1 MSLHLTRYEP
11 WALHREV
18 LNQFN
23 RLFENAG
30 TDESVSATA
39 AAGAEGA
46 GQIDWA
52 PAVDIEE
59 HADKYVLH
67 ADVPGVD
74 PAAIEITLENG
85 VLTLA
90 GSREK
95 TVEQKGVDSRRIER
109 ITGRFLR
116 RFTLP
121 ESVDA
126 ENVKATGKHGALEI
140 VIPKREAAKPRKI
153 AVNS

>member
-1 MSLHLTRYEP
+1 MNLHLTRYEP
-11 WALHREV
+11 WALHREF
-18 LNQFN
+18 LNEFN
-23 RLFENAG
+23 RLLDRNGADDS
-30 TDESVSATA
+30 TSATA
-39 AAGAEGA
+39 E
-46 GQIDWA
+46 WA

-74 PAAIEITLENG
+74 PNAIEITLEKG
-85 VLTLA
+85 VLTLS

-95 TVEQKGVDSRRIER
+95 AVEQSGIDSRRIER

-126 ENVKATGKHGALEI
+126 ENVKASGKHGVLQI

-153 AVNS
+153 TVNS

>member
-1 MSLHLTRYEP
+1 MNLHLTRYQP
-11 WALHREV
+11 WSLHREV
-18 LNQFN
+18 LNEFN
-23 RLFENAG
+23 RLCERAG
-30 TDESVSATA
+30 DADESTSATA
-39 AAGAEGA
+39 E
-46 GQIDWA
+46 WA

-67 ADVPGVD
+67 VDVPGVD
-74 PAAIEITLENG
+74 PAAIEITLDKG
-85 VLTLA
+85 VLTLS

-95 TVEQKGVDSRRIER
+95 AVEQKTVESRRVER

-126 ENVKATGKHGALEI
+126 ENVKATGRHGVLEV

-153 AVNS
+153 TVNS

>member
-11 WALHREV
+11 WSLHRDF
-18 LNQFN
+18 LNEFN
-23 RLFENAG
+23 RLFDRANG
-30 TDESVSATA
+30 SDESSSAV
-39 AAGAEGA
+39 AE
-46 GQIDWA
+46 WA
-52 PAVDIEE
+52 PSVDIEE

-74 PAAIEITLENG
+74 PSAIEITLEKG

-95 TVEQKGVDSRRIER
+95 AVEQNGVDSRRIER
-109 ITGRFLR
+109 ATGRFLR

-126 ENVKATGKHGALEI
+126 ENVKASGKHGVLEI

-153 AVNS
+153 TVNS

>member
-1 MSLHLTRYEP
+1 MTLHLTRYQP
-11 WALHREV
+11 WSLHREF
-18 LNQFN
+18 LNECG
-23 RLFENAG
+23 RLFNDAG
-30 TDESVSATA
+30 NDESVAATS
-39 AAGAEGA
+39 E
-46 GQIDWA
+46 WA
-52 PAVDIEE
+52 PSVDIEE

-74 PAAIEITLENG
+74 PNAIEITLEHN
-85 VLTLA
+85 VLTLS

-95 TVEQKGVDSRRIER
+95 AVEPKGVESRRIER
-109 ITGRFLR
+109 LTGTFLR

-126 ENVKATGKHGALEI
+126 DAVKATGKHGVLEI

-153 AVNS
+153 NVNS

>member
-1 MSLHLTRYEP
+1 MNLTHYQP

-18 LNQFN
+18 LN
-23 RLFENAG
+23 RLLEGA
-30 TDESVSATA
+30 TADESTSATA
-39 AAGAEGA
+39 E
-46 GQIDWA
+46 WA

-74 PAAIEITLENG
+74 PSAIEITLENG
-85 VLTLA
+85 MLTLA

-95 TVEQKGVDSRRIER
+95 PVESANAESRRVER
-109 ITGRFLR
+109 LSGRFLR

-126 ENVKATGKHGALEI
+126 EAVKASGKHGVLEI
-140 VIPKREAAKPRKI
+140 VIPKREAAKARKI
-153 AVNS
+153 TVNG

>member
-1 MSLHLTRYEP
+1 MNLLLRNDTQNP
-11 WALHREV
+11 WGLHREV
-18 LNQFN
+18 LNEFN
-23 RLFENAG
+23 RFFDRYSTNDAS
-30 TDESVSATA
+30 TSAVA
-39 AAGAEGA
+39 
-46 GQIDWA
+46 DWA

-59 HADKYVLH
+59 HADKYVLQ

-74 PAAIEITLENG
+74 PASIEITLEKG
-85 VLTLA
+85 ILTLA

-95 TVEQKGVDSRRIER
+95 VVEQNGIDSRRIER
-109 ITGRFLR
+109 VTGRFLR

-126 ENVKATGKHGALEI
+126 DAVKASGKHGVLTV

-153 AVNS
+153 TVNA

>member
-11 WALHREV
+11 WSLHRDF
-18 LNQFN
+18 LNEFN
-23 RLFENAG
+23 RLFDRANG
-30 TDESVSATA
+30 SDESTSAV
-39 AAGAEGA
+39 AE
-46 GQIDWA
+46 WA
-52 PAVDIEE
+52 PSVDIEE
-59 HADKYVLH
+59 HADRYVLH

-74 PAAIEITLENG
+74 PKDIEITLDKG
-85 VLTLA
+85 VLTLS

-95 TVEQKGVDSRRIER
+95 AVEQKTVESRRIER

-126 ENVKATGKHGALEI
+126 ENVKATGRLGVLEV

>member
-1 MSLHLTRYEP
+1 MSLNLTRYEP

-18 LNQFN
+18 LNEFN
-23 RLFENAG
+23 RLFDRAG
-30 TDESVSATA
+30 NDESTSAV
-39 AAGAEGA
+39 AE
-46 GQIDWA
+46 WA
-52 PAVDIEE
+52 PSVDIEE

-74 PAAIEITLENG
+74 PATIEITLENG
-85 VLTLA
+85 VLTLS

-95 TVEQKGVDSRRIER
+95 TLEQKGVDSRRIER
-109 ITGRFLR
+109 VTGRFLR

-126 ENVKATGKHGALEI
+126 ENVKASGKHGVLEV

-153 AVNS
+153 TVNS

>member
-1 MSLHLTRYEP
+1 MNLTRYEP
-11 WALHREV
+11 WGLHREL
-18 LNQFN
+18 LNEFSRFFDRYASN
-23 RLFENAG
+23 DSS
-30 TDESVSATA
+30 TSATA
-39 AAGAEGA
+39 E
-46 GQIDWA
+46 WA

-74 PAAIEITLENG
+74 PAAIDITLENG
-85 VLTLA
+85 VLTLS

-95 TVEQKGVDSRRIER
+95 TAEQHAGNGGGVESRRIER

-126 ENVKATGKHGALEI
+126 DAVKANGKNGVLEI
-140 VIPKREAAKPRKI
+140 VIPKRAAAQPRKI
-153 AVNS
+153 AVNA

>member
-1 MSLHLTRYEP
+1 MNLHLTRYEP

-18 LNQFN
+18 LNEFN
-23 RLFENAG
+23 RLFERTGN
-30 TDESVSATA
+30 DESVSATA
-39 AAGAEGA
+39 E
-46 GQIDWA
+46 WA

-85 VLTLA
+85 VLTLS
-90 GSREK
+90 GSRDRAI
-95 TVEQKGVDSRRIER
+95 EQKGVESRRIER

-126 ENVKATGKHGALEI
+126 ENVKATGRHGVLEI

>member
-11 WALHREV
+11 WSLHREV
-18 LNQFN
+18 LNEFS
-23 RLFENAG
+23 RLFDRAG
-30 TDESVSATA
+30 SNDESTSATA
-39 AAGAEGA
+39 E
-46 GQIDWA
+46 WA
-52 PAVDIEE
+52 PSVDIEE

-74 PAAIEITLENG
+74 PAAIEITLEKG
-85 VLTLA
+85 VLILS
-90 GSREK
+90 GSRERA
-95 TVEQKGVDSRRIER
+95 VEQKDVESRRIER

-116 RFTLP
+116 LFTLP

-126 ENVKATGKHGALEI
+126 ENVKASGKNGVLQI

-153 AVNS
+153 TVNS

>member
-1 MSLHLTRYEP
+1 MNLHLTRYEP

-18 LNQFN
+18 LNEFN
-23 RLFENAG
+23 RLFERTGNDDS
-30 TDESVSATA
+30 TSAV
-39 AAGAEGA
+39 AE
-46 GQIDWA
+46 WA
-52 PAVDIEE
+52 PSVDIEE
-59 HADKYVLH
+59 HTDKYVLH

-74 PAAIEITLENG
+74 PATIEITLEKG
-85 VLTLA
+85 VLTLS

-95 TVEQKGVDSRRIER
+95 AVEQNGVESRRVER

-126 ENVKATGKHGALEI
+126 ENVKATGKHGVLQI

-153 AVNS
+153 AVHS

>member
-1 MSLHLTRYEP
+1 MTLNVTRYEP
-11 WALHREV
+11 WALHREM
-18 LNQFN
+18 LNEFN
-23 RLFENAG
+23 RLFERNG
-30 TDESVSATA
+30 SNDDSTSATA
-39 AAGAEGA
+39 
-46 GQIDWA
+46 QWA

-95 TVEQKGVDSRRIER
+95 AAEQQNVESRRIER
-109 ITGRFLR
+109 LHGRFLR

-126 ENVKATGKHGALEI
+126 EAVKASGRNGVLEI
-140 VIPKREAAKPRKI
+140 VIPKRAAARARKI
-153 AVNS
+153 TVNS

>member
-1 MSLHLTRYEP
+1 MTFHLTRYQP
-11 WALHREV
+11 WSLHREF
-18 LNQFN
+18 LNEFN
-23 RLFENAG
+23 RLLDRSGN
-30 TDESVSATA
+30 DESSSATA
-39 AAGAEGA
+39 E
-46 GQIDWA
+46 WA
-52 PAVDIEE
+52 PSVDIEE

-74 PAAIEITLENG
+74 PNAIEITLEGG
-85 VLTLA
+85 VLTLS

-95 TVEQKGVDSRRIER
+95 AVEQKGVESRRIER
-109 ITGRFLR
+109 TTGTFLR

-126 ENVKATGKHGALEI
+126 DNVKASNKHGVLAI

-153 AVNS
+153 SVNS

>member
-1 MSLHLTRYEP
+1 MTFHLTRYQP
-11 WALHREV
+11 WSLHREF
-18 LNQFN
+18 LNEFN
-23 RLFENAG
+23 RLLDRDGN
-30 TDESVSATA
+30 DESTSATA
-39 AAGAEGA
+39 E
-46 GQIDWA
+46 WA

-59 HADKYVLH
+59 HSDKYVLH

-74 PAAIEITLENG
+74 PSEIEITLEKG
-85 VLTLA
+85 VLTLS

-95 TVEQKGVDSRRIER
+95 TVEQKDVESRRIER

-126 ENVKATGKHGALEI
+126 DAVKASGRNGVLEI

>member
-11 WALHREV
+11 WSLHREV
-18 LNQFN
+18 LNEFS
-23 RLFENAG
+23 RLFDRATG
-30 TDESVSATA
+30 GDESSSAV
-39 AAGAEGA
+39 AE
-46 GQIDWA
+46 WA
-52 PAVDIEE
+52 PSVDIEE

-74 PAAIEITLENG
+74 PSAIEITLQNG
-85 VLTLA
+85 VLTLS

-95 TVEQKGVDSRRIER
+95 TIEQNGVESRRIER
-109 ITGRFLR
+109 ITGSFLR

-126 ENVKATGKHGALEI
+126 DAVKASGKNGVLEI

-153 AVNS
+153 SVNS

>member
-1 MSLHLTRYEP
+1 MALNVTRYEP
-11 WALHREV
+11 WALHREM
-18 LNQFN
+18 LNEFS
-23 RLFENAG
+23 RLFDRNG
-30 TDESVSATA
+30 SNDESTSAV
-39 AAGAEGA
+39 AE
-46 GQIDWA
+46 WA
-52 PAVDIEE
+52 PSVDIEE
-59 HADKYVLH
+59 HGDKYVLH

-95 TVEQKGVDSRRIER
+95 LVEQKGVDSRRIER
-109 ITGRFLR
+109 VTGRFLR

-126 ENVKATGKHGALEI
+126 EAVKATGKHGVLEI

-153 AVNS
+153 TVNS

>member
-1 MSLHLTRYEP
+1 MNLLLRNEP
-11 WALHREV
+11 WGLNREV
-18 LNQFN
+18 LNEFS
-23 RLFENAG
+23 RLFDRYSSNDA
-30 TDESVSATA
+30 SNSATA
-39 AAGAEGA
+39 
-46 GQIDWA
+46 DWA

-59 HADKYVLH
+59 HSDKYVLM

-74 PAAIEITLENG
+74 PASIEITLEKG
-85 VLTLA
+85 LLTLA

-95 TVEQKGVDSRRIER
+95 AVEQAGVESRRIER
-109 ITGRFLR
+109 IPGRFLR

-126 ENVKATGKHGALEI
+126 DAVKASGKHGVLQV

-153 AVNS
+153 TVNA

>member
-1 MSLHLTRYEP
+1 MFHLTRYQP
-11 WALHREV
+11 WSLHREV
-18 LNQFN
+18 LNEFN
-23 RLFENAG
+23 RLLERGDN
-30 TDESVSATA
+30 DESVSATA
-39 AAGAEGA
+39 E
-46 GQIDWA
+46 WT

-74 PAAIEITLENG
+74 PNAIEITLESG
-85 VLTLA
+85 VLTLS

-95 TVEQKGVDSRRIER
+95 AVEQKGVDSRRIER

-126 ENVKATGKHGALEI
+126 ENVKASGKHGVLDI

-153 AVNS
+153 TVNS

>member
-1 MSLHLTRYEP
+1 MNLHLTRYQP
-11 WALHREV
+11 WSLHREV
-18 LNQFN
+18 LNEFN
-23 RLFENAG
+23 RLIERAG
-30 TDESVSATA
+30 DNDESTSATA
-39 AAGAEGA
+39 E
-46 GQIDWA
+46 WA
-52 PAVDIEE
+52 PAVDIAE
-59 HADKYVLH
+59 HADRYVLH

-74 PAAIEITLENG
+74 PNAIEITLEGG

-95 TVEQKGVDSRRIER
+95 AVEQKDVDSRRIER

-126 ENVKATGKHGALEI
+126 ENVKASGKHGVLEI

-153 AVNS
+153 TVNS